1 MKKRMFAAMLAAML
15 LLGVLAGCSTAQPA
29 AADGDLLAQIQQRGE
44 LIIAMEGVWAPW
56 TYHDENDQLV
66 GYDVEVGQMIADKL
80 GVKATFVEGDW
91 TTLLAGVES
100 GRYDMVINGVE
111 VDDERKAKYSFTDPY
126 CYIRTALIV
135 RDDNDTIHTFED
147 LAGRTTANSIDST
160 YMTLA
165 EQYGATVSGV
175 DSLDQ
180 TLEMVLSGRVD
191 ATLNA
196 DVSFYDYMNV
206 HPEAALKVAAL
217 TDDASLV
224 AIPVRKEA
232 ATESLVKAVN
242 QALAELREE
251 GKLSEA
257 AIKYFG
263 SDISQDPQSN

>member
-1 MKKRMFAAMLAAML
+1 
-15 LLGVLAGCSTAQPA
+15 
-29 AADGDLLAQIQQRGE
+29 
-44 LIIAMEGVWAPW
+44 
-56 TYHDENDQLV
+56 
-66 GYDVEVGQMIADKL
+66 
-80 GVKATFVEGDW
+80 
-91 TTLLAGVES
+91 
-100 GRYDMVINGVE
+100 
-111 VDDERKAKYSFTDPY
+111 
-126 CYIRTALIV
+126 
-135 RDDNDTIHTFED
+135 
-147 LAGRTTANSIDST
+147 
-160 YMTLA
+160 MTLA